1 MLYFII
7 STLLFILALIII
19 YWVHNQYHLDLVV
32 KPVPAPTSAPKVSV
46 CIPARNEETNIR
58 RCVEA
63 ALRQDYP
70 DFEVIVLDD
79 RSTDSTLTL
88 LKEIASR
95 DSRLLPISGS
105 DLPEGW
111 AGKPHA
117 LYQASALAKGEWL
130 CFVDADTFLAP
141 NALSAV
147 YAKAIETQADL
158 FTVMTKQILGSFW
171 ERTVMPLVMTAL
183 SVGFSPR
190 KVNDPSRRDAV
201 ANGQFIFIKRSIYDL
216 VGGHEKIKDQIVED
230 KALSENVKWNGHR
243 LVVANGM
250 QLISTRMYTSLE
262 TMWEGWTKNIY
273 LGLRD
278 HPSMLLL
285 GAFGATL
292 ALLAALFL
300 PVWPLLGVT
309 WYLREG
315 GWMALLVVIE
325 ALFVWGYLIFIR
337 ARVAQEMEIPRWY
350 AFTTPLGA
358 GVFAAMMLTSAWKV
372 ISGQGVTWRGRKYQ
386 TKL

>member
-7 STLLFILALIII
+7 STLLFLLALLII
-19 YWVHNQYHLDLVV
+19 YWIHNQYHLDIVV
-32 KPVPAPTSAPKVSV
+32 TPVTAPTSAPKVSV
-46 CIPARNEETNIR
+46 CIPARNEEINIR

-63 ALRQDYP
+63 VLHQDYP
-70 DFEVIVLDD
+70 NFEVIVLDD
-79 RSTDSTLTL
+79 RSTDATLTL

-95 DSRLLPISGS
+95 DSRLLPINGS

-117 LYQASALAKGEWL
+117 LYQASAAAKGEWL

-147 YAKAIETQADL
+147 YAKAIETNADL

-171 ERTVMPLVMTAL
+171 ERAVMPLVMTAL

-216 VGGHEKIKDQIVED
+216 IGGHEKIKDQIVED

-250 QLISTRMYTSLE
+250 QLVSTRMYTSLG

-278 HPSMLLL
+278 HPALLLL

-292 ALLAALFL
+292 ALLAALFM
-300 PVWPLLGVT
+300 PVWPLLGLG
-309 WYLREG
+309 WYLNNG
-315 GWMALLVVIE
+315 GWMALVVIFE
-325 ALFVWGYLIFIR
+325 ALFVWGYLIYIR

-358 GVFAAMMLTSAWKV
+358 GAFAAMMLTSAWKV
-372 ISGQGVTWRGRKYQ
+372 ISGQGVTWRGRKY
-386 TKL
+386 KPN